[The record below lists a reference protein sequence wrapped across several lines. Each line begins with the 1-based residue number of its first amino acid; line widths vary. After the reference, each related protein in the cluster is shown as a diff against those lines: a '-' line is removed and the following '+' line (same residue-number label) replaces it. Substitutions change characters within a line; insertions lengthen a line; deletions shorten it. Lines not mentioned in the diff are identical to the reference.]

1 LYGEINHLHGL
12 NAYTAKSGFPS
23 AQAIMN
29 IVESTLSLEYIY
41 LVHLGGK
48 SKRISKVSNAKR
60 ADPKAPLI
68 GFAAAVMTLS
78 KTLLYWLQGRRKK
91 GGVCRLV
98 NAAADSSVGHNHPTD
113 LLVLWV
119 VPTVSSLSARYSS
132 VS

>member
-98 NAAADSSVGHNHPTD
+98 NAAADSSAGSQNTFVID
-113 LLVLWV
+113 VQ
-119 VPTVSSLSARYSS
+119 SAITILRTYLFFGLYRL
-132 VS
+132 

>member
-1 LYGEINHLHGL
+1 MILCERLYGEINHLHGL

-48 SKRISKVSNAKR
+48 SKRISKVTNAKR

-78 KTLLYWLQGRRKK
+78 KTLLYWLQGKREK
-91 GGVCRLV
+91 GGVCRF
-98 NAAADSSVGHNHPTD
+98 
-113 LLVLWV
+113 
-119 VPTVSSLSARYSS
+119 
-132 VS
+132 